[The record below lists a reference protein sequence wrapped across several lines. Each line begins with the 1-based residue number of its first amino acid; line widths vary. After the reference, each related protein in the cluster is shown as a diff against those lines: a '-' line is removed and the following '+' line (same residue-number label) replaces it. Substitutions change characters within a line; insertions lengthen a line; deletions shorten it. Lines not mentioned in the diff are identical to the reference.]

1 MKLCQQYILTIL
13 ALEGVFFV
21 VEHMLGEYVLAR
33 KLTWWR
39 RCLWRRICTIFLW
52 R

>member
-33 KLTWWR
+33 KL
-39 RCLWRRICTIFLW
+39 I
-52 R
+52 